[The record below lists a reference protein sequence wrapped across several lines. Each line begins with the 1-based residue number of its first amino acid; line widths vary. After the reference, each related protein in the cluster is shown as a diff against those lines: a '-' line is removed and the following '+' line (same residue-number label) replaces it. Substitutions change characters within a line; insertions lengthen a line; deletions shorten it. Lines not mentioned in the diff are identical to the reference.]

1 MKKRNQNQG
10 ASSSVTGEKGSSLI
24 KGIIF
29 ALTLSLLPL
38 FEIQPSKGQPP
49 FVPQNRAVSRM
60 GGQETWKSSDLALTG
75 AQKKILESLQC
86 AYASETLPLR
96 LELMSLRFELRHLIR
111 DQNVQPKVLLDR
123 QRKISKLQARLD
135 DLSLSYQIKA
145 RSIFTKEQLE
155 QIPPDFLMGT
165 ELGSGTGIGTGKGL
179 RKSTR

>member
-1 MKKRNQNQG
+1 MKQRNQNRG
-10 ASSSVTGEKGSSLI
+10 ASSIATRGKGAFLI

-49 FVPQNRAVSRM
+49 FVPQNRAVSKM
-60 GGQETWKSSDLALTG
+60 GGQETWKPSDLALTG
-75 AQKKILESLQC
+75 AQKKTLESLQC

-123 QRKISKLQARLD
+123 QKKISELQSKLD

-155 QIPPDFLMGT
+155 QIPPDFLMGM
-165 ELGSGTGIGTGKGL
+165 ELGFGMGIGTGKGL
-179 RKSTR
+179 RKSIR